1 MSAYTSIYR
10 NQASSQQI
18 LVPYE
23 KKSEFTALLQNNI
36 PLKSASSFTS
46 TKTSSK
52 ADGTVISQTSKRT
65 SIVKTPRPKIRH
77 TKLLAVIADID
88 SHLIDGKALKAE
100 ERIEINAILHKY
112 QLKLPPN
119 TITPLSG
126 TAQHDTIHRID
137 LLKKIHV
144 LAFEELGFWSED
156 RIWQTRKPL
165 AKNCSER
172 NTYSKHQY
180 DVAKSI
186 LDGLST
192 TQTPP
197 LETLR
202 STVMRASLNG
212 LVKKAPFSILCASQG
227 ELQQEIESLKASFD
241 NFIQI
246 NKPHQCFLSLPQ
258 MSPRHKISGI
268 FSSTR
273 NSSKTGALKELAK
286 FASEVKTIPPKT
298 LLSVGNDGV
307 GAVAFQPGIST
318 NGLSQLGMASGAVGL
333 VEDVAG
339 FFENVKKLRHEK
351 KCTYFD
357 THMKTYYSDNIRQ
370 YNQQEK
376 TQGYS
381 EKTFDRFYSQIKL
394 DEANK
399 SLDKRKKS
407 KTIRLDIFGNL
418 LRYPCAAIRD
428 TMATVVFGMRFAGKV
443 SVPLAQSVSV
453 VTAPISLLAMGLS
466 SIQVAKSSKRVQKI
480 KAFQTN
486 LETSFTKLQN
496 SKHVSKQT
504 LKTFEAMINN
514 AKRGE
519 PRATRLKFYKDAFS
533 AFSYATSAGI
543 STWAAIGLF
552 ASAVAGP
559 PGWIVTGA
567 IATAAAS
574 GAVGYGMYYAIKKIR
589 TNPNQKIEGLRQVKQ
604 VINRLHKH
612 DELRDKDIKILN
624 DNQFILKRLGVSNK
638 TLTGGTQDI
647 KFFKNRAFLE
657 KLRSYETKYNAS
669 SAVLKTID
677 LIRNKDCPQD
687 VINYLKNV
695 GVREDLIHYIKTE
708 PVTVLNI
715 RRQAELL
722 TNAMKLN
729 VDMPLSDCVR
739 YVSQEKKA
747 HSLNTR

>member
-1 MSAYTSIYR
+1 MSAYTSINR
-10 NQASSQQI
+10 NQAYSQQVF
-18 LVPYE
+18 VPYD
-23 KKSEFTALLQNNI
+23 KNSEFSALSKSNSA
-36 PLKSASSFTS
+36 LKGVSSFPS
-46 TKTSSK
+46 TKTSSRVS
-52 ADGTVISQTSKRT
+52 GTVTSQKASVVSRP
-65 SIVKTPRPKIRH
+65 IPKIAR
-77 TKLLAVIADID
+77 TKLLKVIADID
-88 SHLIDGKALKAE
+88 SNLIEGKTLAPEKMN
-100 ERIEINAILHKY
+100 EINAILHKY
-112 QLKLPPN
+112 QLKLPSN
-119 TITPLSG
+119 TRTPLSG
-126 TAQHDTIHRID
+126 AAQHDAIHRID
-137 LLKKIHV
+137 LLKKVHV

-197 LETLR
+197 LATLR
-202 STVMRASLNG
+202 SAVMRASLNG
-212 LVKKAPFSILCASQG
+212 LVKRAPFSILSASQG
-227 ELQQEIESLKASFD
+227 ELQQEIESLKTSLD

-246 NKPHQCFLSLPQ
+246 NKPHQCLLSFQQ

-298 LLSVGNDGV
+298 LLSAGNDGV
-307 GAVAFQPGIST
+307 GTVALQPGIST

-339 FFENVKKLRHEK
+339 FFENVKKLRHQK

-376 TQGYS
+376 THGYR
-381 EKTFDRFYSQIKL
+381 EKTFDRFYSQTKL

-407 KTIRLDIFGNL
+407 KTIKIDIYGNL
-418 LRYPCAAIRD
+418 LRYPCAAVRD

-443 SVPLAQSVSV
+443 SIPLAQSVSV

-466 SIQVAKSSKRVQKI
+466 SIQVAKSSRRVQKI
-480 KAFQTN
+480 KAFQKN

-504 LKTFEAMINN
+504 LKTFEAMVNN

-543 STWAAIGLF
+543 STWAAVGLF
-552 ASAVAGP
+552 AGAVAGP
-559 PGWIVTGA
+559 PGWVVTGA

-574 GAVGYGMYYAIKKIR
+574 GAVGYGMYHAIKKIR
-589 TNPNQKIEGLRQVKQ
+589 TNPNQKIEGLRQIKQ
-604 VINRLHKH
+604 VIIRLHKH

-624 DNQFILKRLGVSNK
+624 DNQFILKRLGASNK
-638 TLTGGTQDI
+638 TLTGSTEDI
-647 KFFKNRAFLE
+647 KFFKDRAFIE
-657 KLRSYETKYNAS
+657 KLKAYETKYNAS
-669 SAVLKTID
+669 SAVLQTID
-677 LIRNKDCPQD
+677 LIRKKDCPQD
-687 VINYLKNV
+687 VMNYLKNGGIIDEV
-695 GVREDLIHYIKTE
+695 IYYIKTE

-715 RRQAELL
+715 RRQAELV
-722 TNAMKLN
+722 TNAMKIN

-739 YVSQEKKA
+739 YVSKVRKA
-747 HSLNTR
+747 HSLNTH